1 MEYHSYYLR
10 EGKMGSEKWERDK
23 DRDKSSESVIFF
35 FGWMKERKNKVHL
48 TQHLTQQGWLK
59 WNFTLE
65 SGKCKQLSF

>member
-35 FGWMKERKNKVHL
+35 LDG
-48 TQHLTQQGWLK
+48 
-59 WNFTLE
+59 
-65 SGKCKQLSF
+65 